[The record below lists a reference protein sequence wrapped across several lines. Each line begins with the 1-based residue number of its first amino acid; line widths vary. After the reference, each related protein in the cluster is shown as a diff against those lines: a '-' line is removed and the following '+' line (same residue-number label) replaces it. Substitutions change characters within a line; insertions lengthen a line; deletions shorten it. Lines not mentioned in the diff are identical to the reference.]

1 MAIGKLCVASIAVLA
16 FSMAAYAQPAS
27 EGSPTAKPEPQQTAP
42 CPMYGEGMRGGMGMR
57 GDMHGRMSGEM
68 GMHGGQ
74 GMRGMMGMHFPPGYE
89 KLEMQMHAEMM
100 ESMAKIMKKYA
111 AQLPDK
117 R

>member
-1 MAIGKLCVASIAVLA
+1 
-16 FSMAAYAQPAS
+16 
-27 EGSPTAKPEPQQTAP
+27 
-42 CPMYGEGMRGGMGMR
+42 MYGEGMRGGMGMR
-57 GDMHGRMSGEM
+57 GDMHGRMGGEM
-68 GMHGGQ
+68 
-74 GMRGMMGMHFPPGYE
+74 GMRGMMGMQFPPGYE

>member
-1 MAIGKLCVASIAVLA
+1 MATGKISLFMAAALALA
-16 FSMAAYAQPAS
+16 FSTGVYSQPA
-27 EGSPTAKPEPQQTAP
+27 PEHEHPADQQANAP
-42 CPMYGEGMRGGMGMR
+42 CPMYGEGMIRGGR
-57 GDMHGRMSGEM
+57 M
-68 GMHGGQ
+68 GMHGRQ
-74 GMRGMMGMHFPPGYE
+74 GMHGMMGGMAFPPGYE

>member
-1 MAIGKLCVASIAVLA
+1 
-16 FSMAAYAQPAS
+16 MAARKTSLVMTSALLLMSSAVAYGQTPPEAPAN
-27 EGSPTAKPEPQQTAP
+27 AEPQANMP
-42 CPMYGEGMRGGMGMR
+42 CPMYGEGMMRGGRMGMYRGEMGMQGGMGM
-57 GDMHGRMSGEM
+57 H
-68 GMHGGQ
+68 
-74 GMRGMMGMHFPPGYE
+74 GMMGGMAFPPGYE